1 MTPLAAL
8 AYPNL
13 RAFLGGFDELALLRE
28 EASVPVK
35 ILVADDSV
43 TMRRILELTF
53 AGEDATVTGVDSGD
67 AAVARASELR
77 PDVVFADVS
86 MGTDGYR
93 VAASI
98 KSTPGLEQTAV
109 ILLASQKHPYDEGK
123 ARNAGVDDHVLK
135 PFDTQLVIDKV
146 KQVLARPRAAAA
158 AGAQPQRA
166 AAPAAPPPRPPVAA
180 AQPQMQQPQMQQPQM
195 NDPRQSRTGTIAF
208 GKAPPSTTTPHGVSA
223 PQPQA
228 PAARPA
234 PVAAAP
240 AMAAA
245 AARAMP
251 ADLGSKLDGLGLT
264 SDQVAG
270 VLQLTRDVVERVVW
284 EVVPDLAETLIKE
297 EIRRLTQ

>member
-1 MTPLAAL
+1 M
-8 AYPNL
+8 
-13 RAFLGGFDELALLRE
+13 
-28 EASVPVK
+28 PVK

-53 AGEDATVTGVDSGD
+53 AGEDATVTAVESGD

-77 PDVVFADVS
+77 PDIVFADVS
-86 MGTDGYR
+86 MNSDGYK

-135 PFDTQLVIDKV
+135 PFDTQLLIDKV
-146 KQVLARPRAAAA
+146 KQVLGRPRVAAA
-158 AGAQPQRA
+158 AGAQRPAAPAALPLKPQPVA
-166 AAPAAPPPRPPVAA
+166 AAPAMQAPAMNEPRGG
-180 AQPQMQQPQMQQPQM
+180 
-195 NDPRQSRTGTIAF
+195 RTGTIAF
-208 GKAPPSTTTPHGVSA
+208 GKAPPAPTSPGNVSSPVQQLPA
-223 PQPQA
+223 A

-234 PVAAAP
+234 PAAAP
-240 AMAAA
+240 TVAAA

-251 ADLGSKLDGLGLT
+251 ADLSSKLDGLGLT

>member
-1 MTPLAAL
+1 M
-8 AYPNL
+8 
-13 RAFLGGFDELALLRE
+13 
-28 EASVPVK
+28 PVK

-67 AAVARASELR
+67 AAVARASEVR

-86 MGTDGYR
+86 MASDGYK

-109 ILLASQKHPYDEGK
+109 ILLASQKHPYDESK
-123 ARNAGVDDHVLK
+123 ARAAGVDDHVLK

-146 KQVLARPRAAAA
+146 KQVLGRPRAQAAAGAAPRAAA
-158 AGAQPQRA
+158 P
-166 AAPAAPPPRPPVAA
+166 APAAPPPKPPMA
-180 AQPQMQQPQMQQPQM
+180 AQAPAMQQPMM
-195 NDPRQSRTGTIAF
+195 NEPRQSRTGTIAF
-208 GKAPPSTTTPHGVSA
+208 GKAPPVQSTTPHGVPA
-223 PQPQA
+223 PVPQPPAAA
-228 PAARPA
+228 PARPA
-234 PVAAAP
+234 AAPAAAAP

-245 AARAMP
+245 AARAVP

>member
-1 MTPLAAL
+1 M
-8 AYPNL
+8 
-13 RAFLGGFDELALLRE
+13 RE
-28 EASVPVK
+28 EASVPLK

-53 AGEDATVTGVDSGD
+53 AGEDATVTGVESGD
-67 AAVARASELR
+67 AAVARASEVR

-86 MGTDGYR
+86 MSTDGYR
-93 VAASI
+93 VASSI
-98 KSTPGLEQTAV
+98 KTTPGLEQTAV

-123 ARNAGVDDHVLK
+123 ARAAGVDDHVLK

-146 KQVLARPRAAAA
+146 KQVLNRPRAAAS
-158 AGAQPQRA
+158 AQ
-166 AAPAAPPPRPPVAA
+166 AAPARPVPAPAPPPQRPPVAA
-180 AQPQMQQPQMQQPQM
+180 APPMMQQPPM
-195 NDPRQSRTGTIAF
+195 NDP
-208 GKAPPSTTTPHGVSA
+208 
-223 PQPQA
+223 PQQPA

-234 PVAAAP
+234 PAAAAP

-245 AARAMP
+245 AARAVP

-264 SDQVAG
+264 NDQVAG
-270 VLQLTRDVVERVVW
+270 VLQLTREVVERVVW

>member
-1 MTPLAAL
+1 
-8 AYPNL
+8 
-13 RAFLGGFDELALLRE
+13 
-28 EASVPVK
+28 VK

-53 AGEDATVTGVDSGD
+53 AGEDATVTGVESGD
-67 AAVARASELR
+67 AAVARASEVR

-86 MGTDGYR
+86 MSSDGYK

-98 KSTPGLEQTAV
+98 KGTPGLEQTAV
-109 ILLASQKHPYDEGK
+109 ILLASQKHPYDEAK

-146 KQVLARPRAAAA
+146 KQVLGRPRAAAA
-158 AGAQPQRA
+158 AGAARPA
-166 AAPAAPPPRPPVAA
+166 AAAAPPPKPPVAA
-180 AQPQMQQPQMQQPQM
+180 APVMQQPQMSE
-195 NDPRQSRTGTIAF
+195 PRSSRTGTIAF
-208 GKAPPSTTTPHGVSA
+208 GKAPPTASSPGTMQA
-223 PQPQA
+223 PVQQA
-228 PAARPA
+228 PAARPSPAAA
-234 PVAAAP
+234 PAAAP

-251 ADLGSKLDGLGLT
+251 ADLSSKLDGLGLT

>member
-1 MTPLAAL
+1 
-8 AYPNL
+8 
-13 RAFLGGFDELALLRE
+13 
-28 EASVPVK
+28 VPVK

-53 AGEDATVTGVDSGD
+53 AGEDASVTGVDSGD

-77 PDVVFADVS
+77 PDIVFADVS
-86 MGTDGYR
+86 MSSDGYR

-158 AGAQPQRA
+158 AGAPPQRA
-166 AAPAAPPPRPPVAA
+166 AAPAAAPPRPPVAP
-180 AQPQMQQPQMQQPQM
+180 AQPMQQPQMQQPQM
-195 NDPRQSRTGTIAF
+195 NEPRQSRTGTIAF
-208 GKAPPSTTTPHGVSA
+208 GKAPPSTTTPHGIPA
-223 PQPQA
+223 PAQQQA
-228 PAARPA
+228 PGARPA
-234 PVAAAP
+234 QAAAAP

-251 ADLGSKLDGLGLT
+251 ADLGTKLDGLGLT

-270 VLQLTRDVVERVVW
+270 VLQLTRDVVERIVW

>member
-1 MTPLAAL
+1 
-8 AYPNL
+8 
-13 RAFLGGFDELALLRE
+13 
-28 EASVPVK
+28 VPVK

-86 MGTDGYR
+86 MGSDGYR

-146 KQVLARPRAAAA
+146 KQVLGRPRAAAA

-166 AAPAAPPPRPPVAA
+166 ALPAAPPPRPGAA
-180 AQPQMQQPQMQQPQM
+180 APQMQQPQMQQPQM
-195 NDPRQSRTGTIAF
+195 QQPSRTGTIAF

-234 PVAAAP
+234 PAAAAP

-251 ADLGSKLDGLGLT
+251 ADLSSKLDGLGLT

>member
-1 MTPLAAL
+1 M
-8 AYPNL
+8 
-13 RAFLGGFDELALLRE
+13 RE
-28 EASVPVK
+28 EASVPLK

-67 AAVARASELR
+67 AAVARASEVR

-86 MGTDGYR
+86 MSTDGYR
-93 VAASI
+93 VASSI

-123 ARNAGVDDHVLK
+123 ARAAGVDDHVLK

-146 KQVLARPRAAAA
+146 KQVLGRPRAAASA
-158 AGAQPQRA
+158 AA
-166 AAPAAPPPRPPVAA
+166 APARPAPAPAAPPPRPP
-180 AQPQMQQPQMQQPQM
+180 MQQPQMQQPPMQQ
-195 NDPRQSRTGTIAF
+195 PQQPSRTGTIAF
-208 GKAPPSTTTPHGVSA
+208 GKPAPSTTTPHGIPA
-223 PQPQA
+223 PAQPA

-234 PVAAAP
+234 PAAAPAAAAP

-245 AARAMP
+245 AARAVP
-251 ADLGSKLDGLGLT
+251 ADLSSKLDGLGLT

>member
-1 MTPLAAL
+1 M
-8 AYPNL
+8 
-13 RAFLGGFDELALLRE
+13 
-28 EASVPVK
+28 PVK

-77 PDVVFADVS
+77 PDIVFADVS
-86 MGTDGYR
+86 MASDGYK

-123 ARNAGVDDHVLK
+123 ARGAGVDDHVLK

-146 KQVLARPRAAAA
+146 KQVLGRPRAAASA
-158 AGAQPQRA
+158 AA
-166 AAPAAPPPRPPVAA
+166 APARPAPPAPAAPPPRPQPAA
-180 AQPQMQQPQMQQPQM
+180 APPAMQQPPM

-208 GKAPPSTTTPHGVSA
+208 GKAPPMPTSPGGVNA
-223 PQPQA
+223 PAQQAPAAA

-234 PVAAAP
+234 PAAAP
-240 AMAAA
+240 SSVAAA
-245 AARAMP
+245 AARAAMP

-264 SDQVAG
+264 GDQVAG
-270 VLQLTRDVVERVVW
+270 VLQLTREVVERVVW

>member
-1 MTPLAAL
+1 M
-8 AYPNL
+8 
-13 RAFLGGFDELALLRE
+13 RE
-28 EASVPVK
+28 EASVPLK

-53 AGEDATVTGVDSGD
+53 AGEDATVTGVESGD
-67 AAVARASELR
+67 AAVARASEVR
-77 PDVVFADVS
+77 PDIVFADVS
-86 MGTDGYR
+86 MSTDGYR
-93 VAASI
+93 VASSI

-123 ARNAGVDDHVLK
+123 ARAAGVDDHVLK

-146 KQVLARPRAAAA
+146 KQVMGRPRAAASA
-158 AGAQPQRA
+158 A
-166 AAPAAPPPRPPVAA
+166 AAPARPAPAPAAPLQRPPVAA
-180 AQPQMQQPQMQQPQM
+180 APPMMQQPPM

-208 GKAPPSTTTPHGVSA
+208 GKAPPSTTTPHGIPA
-223 PQPQA
+223 PAQQPA

-234 PVAAAP
+234 PAAAAP

-245 AARAMP
+245 AARAVP

-264 SDQVAG
+264 NDQVAG
-270 VLQLTRDVVERVVW
+270 VLQLTREVVERVVW

>member
-1 MTPLAAL
+1 V
-8 AYPNL
+8 
-13 RAFLGGFDELALLRE
+13 FFDELALQRE

-67 AAVARASELR
+67 AAVARASEIR

-146 KQVLARPRAAAA
+146 KQVLNRPRAAAA
-158 AGAQPQRA
+158 AGAGPARG

-180 AQPQMQQPQMQQPQM
+180 APQMQQPAMT
-195 NDPRQSRTGTIAF
+195 DPRQSRTGTIAF
-208 GKAPPSTTTPHGVSA
+208 GKAPPVSTTTPHGMSA
-223 PQPQA
+223 PAPQA

-234 PVAAAP
+234 AAAP

-251 ADLGSKLDGLGLT
+251 ADLSSKLDGLGLT

>member
-1 MTPLAAL
+1 M
-8 AYPNL
+8 
-13 RAFLGGFDELALLRE
+13 
-28 EASVPVK
+28 PVK
-35 ILVADDSV
+35 ILVADDSL

-53 AGEDATVTGVDSGD
+53 AGEDATVTGVESGD

-86 MGTDGYR
+86 MGTDGYK

-98 KSTPGLEQTAV
+98 KGTPGLEQTAV

-146 KQVLARPRAAAA
+146 KQVLGRPRAAAA
-158 AGAQPQRA
+158 AGAARP
-166 AAPAAPPPRPPVAA
+166 AAPAAPPPKPPVAA
-180 AQPQMQQPQMQQPQM
+180 AQPVMQQPQMSE
-195 NDPRQSRTGTIAF
+195 PRSSRTGTIAF
-208 GKAPPSTTTPHGVSA
+208 GKAPPTASSPGTMQA
-223 PQPQA
+223 PVQQAPAAA

-234 PVAAAP
+234 PAAAPAAAP

-251 ADLGSKLDGLGLT
+251 ADLSSKLDGLGLT